1 MLASW
6 RENVFLIIGSSLPSI
21 VVSTMK
27 SAIHRSIDAKKE
39 FQRSRWSFNYTISMT
54 THRENIVLD
63 WRRNKNR
70 EPPTI
75 SRRETCLDEARL
87 QPHTAL
93 IEPIGISPMLF
104 QADRSSLNS
113 CGSVLSP
120 GDGVALYARDKLS
133 SSTVYATRTYRN
145 HVIDG
150 TVCGLEPLAIVMQI
164 NSPARAATGAQI
176 NSVFKWR
183 LCVDC
188 LCHRSE
194 SLRLYNRG

>member
-39 FQRSRWSFNYTISMT
+39 FPFPLIVQLHDFDDYTSREYCPRSKEEQKPWTPHDQQAWDVSWWSAITASYGVDWTDRDLADAFSSRPFEPQLLWIRLVSRWWCSAVRSRQAVV
-54 THRENIVLD
+54 ENSSRDANLQES
-63 WRRNKNR
+63 RNWW
-70 EPPTI
+70 
-75 SRRETCLDEARL
+75 
-87 QPHTAL
+87 
-93 IEPIGISPMLF
+93 
-104 QADRSSLNS
+104 
-113 CGSVLSP
+113 
-120 GDGVALYARDKLS
+120 
-133 SSTVYATRTYRN
+133 
-145 HVIDG
+145 

-188 LCHRSE
+188 LYHRSE
-194 SLRLYNRG
+194 SLRLHNRG